1 MKRSDEFE
9 SEDLSAAEVELT
21 AQDLLDLSPLPI
33 ASGTDDKAAA
43 SIASSSMGVTA
54 AMVQTA
60 PIESAP
66 VPAPEKIAPRAIP
79 ETKKTKRSSLVAV
92 FMFIGV
98 AAVAAGVT
106 VVFSKESSS
115 QRKSAPQLVQSTI
128 PAAPDPFVEEPPPPA
143 ELPPV
148 RVKNPFDES
157 EVFELPAGTT
167 KAEARAYV
175 EEVLLQRAAERQA
188 YIQARAKR

>member
-33 ASGTDDKAAA
+33 ASGTHDKAATPAA
-43 SIASSSMGVTA
+43 SPVMHVTA

-60 PIESAP
+60 PTEPAP
-66 VPAPEKIAPRAIP
+66 VIVQEKVARPAIP
-79 ETKKTKRSSLVAV
+79 EANKTKRSSYAAVLVFV
-92 FMFIGV
+92 GI

-106 VVFSKESSS
+106 VVFSKESPSE
-115 QRKSAPQLVQSTI
+115 RKGVAQLAQSTI
-128 PAAPDPFVEEPPPPA
+128 PAAPDPFVEEPPPPV

-188 YIQARAKR
+188 YIQARARK

>member
-33 ASGTDDKAAA
+33 ASGVDDKAATRVA
-43 SIASSSMGVTA
+43 SPTMGVTA

-60 PIESAP
+60 PIEAAP
-66 VPAPEKIAPRAIP
+66 AVVQQKVAPRAIV
-79 ETKKTKRSSLVAV
+79 ETPKPKRSSFAALLV
-92 FMFIGV
+92 FIGV

-115 QRKSAPQLVQSTI
+115 ERKSAPQLVQSTI
-128 PAAPDPFVEEPPPPA
+128 PAAPDPFVEEPPPPL